1 MRELSRNQK
10 ILLEWHDEALWNPD
24 AAAAFR
30 STRRD
35 RNIHPSRI
43 SRETFG
49 SNIQDK
55 ERYRAI
61 IVTFPAEASGTLEK
75 FSEYLMQI
83 PPRLYCQPALFC
95 MELRQNRCVEAR
107 WAVSLVPMLEFVTR
121 RSWLGED
128 DSRQGLN
135 SRLRMG
141 GLLVYY
147 SKDLRI
153 VLWPM

>member
-1 MRELSRNQK
+1 
-10 ILLEWHDEALWNPD
+10 
-24 AAAAFR
+24 
-30 STRRD
+30 
-35 RNIHPSRI
+35 
-43 SRETFG
+43 
-49 SNIQDK
+49 
-55 ERYRAI
+55 
-61 IVTFPAEASGTLEK
+61 
-75 FSEYLMQI
+75 MQI

-95 MELRQNRCVEAR
+95 MELRQNRRVEAR